1 MVFICGGSRKS
12 NLKTYKIGKNGGI
25 KLIRVVN
32 FTVDSDGISPA
43 TKQFGGVQ
51 GEHRATELIF
61 TIQEALFKSLEV
73 QVVNGAKLI
82 YRFDGYDGEGGFCRS
97 DTSELTTTQVTY
109 PLENWLTEFGG
120 IVKVVLVISLL
131 KNDTTE
137 MELYSFPALLQLKS
151 LPEGRE
157 VEGESYESMSVLA
170 QVAKDSASTA
180 VSSAEAAVEAK
191 EKTELARAALE
202 GGTLWVFDGGDAE
215 GNVDLDGDELADI
228 NTADIKFIIDGE
240 MSGES
245 ENAVKNKVI
254 KEYIDNLEKKIK
266 SDVLKL
272 AHPAGSYYW
281 SSDPTDPSELFGGS
295 WEQIEGKFV
304 IAAGTYKDKNN
315 VERTFEVG
323 EVDGEYLH
331 KLEIDEM
338 PSHNHDVYMY
348 CNYGGGSQTISGKF
362 IIESNNY
369 VSWSVGERTNINMG
383 FLNTTNLSG
392 DNIPHNNMP
401 PYIVAY
407 CWKRIS

>member
-1 MVFICGGSRKS
+1 M
-12 NLKTYKIGKNGGI
+12 
-25 KLIRVVN
+25 IRVVN

-61 TIQEALFKSLEV
+61 TIQEALFSNLEA

-97 DTSELTTTQVTY
+97 GTSDLTTTRVTY
-109 PLENWLTEFGG
+109 PLENWLTKFGG
-120 IVKVVLVISLL
+120 VVKVVLVISLL

-180 VSSAEAAVEAK
+180 VSSAETAVEAK

-215 GNVDLDGDELADI
+215 GNVDLNGDGEANV
-228 NTADIKFIIDGE
+228 NTADIKFVVDGE
-240 MSGES
+240 MSDKS
-245 ENAVKNKVI
+245 DNAVKNKVI
-254 KEYIDNLEKKIK
+254 KSYIDNLIDK
-266 SDVLKL
+266 LKL
-272 AHPAGSYYW
+272 EVWTQAKLDAHPVGSYYW
-281 SSDPTDPSELFGGS
+281 SSDPTDPSKLFGGS
-295 WEQIEGKFV
+295 WERIKDTF
-304 IAAGTYKDKNN
+304 ILAAGDKYNEGTSGGETETSLKTENLPKDMGTMSALSWSNETADGIISREQIFLDRIATEDLN
-315 VERTFEVG
+315 AGTFG
-323 EVDGEYLH
+323 TAKY
-331 KLEIDEM
+331 
-338 PSHNHDVYMY
+338 
-348 CNYGGGSQTISGKF
+348 TISGGGKA
-362 IIESNNY
+362 
-369 VSWSVGERTNINMG
+369 
-383 FLNTTNLSG
+383 
-392 DNIPHNNMP
+392 HNNMP

-407 CWKRIS
+407 CWKRTA